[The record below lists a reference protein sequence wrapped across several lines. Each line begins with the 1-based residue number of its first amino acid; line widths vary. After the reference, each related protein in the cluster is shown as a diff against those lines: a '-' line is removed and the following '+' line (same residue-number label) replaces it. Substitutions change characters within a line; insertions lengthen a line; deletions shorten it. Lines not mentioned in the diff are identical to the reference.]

1 MRVCGLGG
9 PELVILALLLFVVF
23 GPERT
28 REVALAAGRFLGK
41 LMRSEWWTDFTRMVD
56 EIRNL
61 PTTLVRMAELE
72 ETQAQLE
79 RTVSELKGEL
89 DLDPERDMN
98 SDPWGIENA
107 VAQTTRPA
115 PPSPPAGTPDEAD
128 EANSGDEAEQDI
140 AEQDTP

>member
-41 LMRSEWWTDFTRMVD
+41 LMKSEWWADFTRMVD

-72 ETQAQLE
+72 EAQAELE
-79 RTVSELKGEL
+79 KTVSELRGEL
-89 DLDPERDMN
+89 DSDLEQDVKV
-98 SDPWGIENA
+98 DPWGIENA
-107 VAQTTRPA
+107 VAQTTRLDDQ
-115 PPSPPAGTPDEAD
+115 PPPPEPGEADDTEPPDEAGQD
-128 EANSGDEAEQDI
+128 E
-140 AEQDTP
+140 P